1 MAKKQ
6 SKYKKITPQLK
17 EKLRMLYVQGE
28 LDAQGFRK
36 LFKVE
41 DLANDNNISINTLY
55 KLIQRENWKQKQEE
69 FQLDYQDTLDKQRI
83 KEFSLESKK
92 LDSNFLNISKA
103 LLAKVGQVIRNTDV
117 RNKEFS
123 PQQLDQLASASLKIQ
138 KFAKLALGES
148 TENMSI
154 NANIKDGEAFR
165 EAMELLDSVAE
176 QRRKGNDSSI
186 H

>member
-1 MAKKQ
+1 MAKKT
-6 SKYKKITPQLK
+6 SKYKKITPTLK
-17 EKLRMLYVQGE
+17 EKLRIAFIQGE
-28 LDAQGFRK
+28 LDTQGFRK

-41 DLANDNNISINTLY
+41 DLANDNKVSVNTLY
-55 KLIQRENWKQKQEE
+55 KLIQRENWKRKQEE
-69 FQLDYQDTLDKQRI
+69 FQISYQDTLDKQRI
-83 KEFSLESKK
+83 KEFSQESKK

-103 LLAKVGQVIRNTDV
+103 LLAKVGQVIRNTDT
-117 RNKEFS
+117 RQRELT
-123 PQQLDQLASASLKIQ
+123 PQQLDQLAGAALKIQ

-165 EAMELLDSVAE
+165 EVMELLDSVAE
-176 QRRKGNDSSI
+176 QRRESDDSSI